1 MRKSNSIRIF
11 VRAIQTGILRSC
23 QLYETCRTTWLT
35 WVSSFYFFQ
44 NTVYSI
50 FIFFSHLNMFI
61 SFYSISISI
70 CFDFQISVI
79 VIFIFIQWLI
89 YKLLH
94 ACRKIFL
101 SKSFDW
107 KALVCKSSL
116 ISEGFFQFDSN
127 WQKKVP
133 NHLEHFTFINS
144 LRLFGSL
151 NLASFL
157 LSNLT
162 HSPAIHTQDS
172 PGYLVLYFLFICK
185 ANISISVI
193 ADDRL

>member
-35 WVSSFYFFQ
+35 WVSSFSFFFQ

-101 SKSFDW
+101 SKTFDW
-107 KALVCKSSL
+107 KALVCKNNL
-116 ISEGFFQFDSN
+116 ISEGFFN
-127 WQKKVP
+127 LNPIGKKRCQIT
-133 NHLEHFTFINS
+133 LST
-144 LRLFGSL
+144 LRLL
-151 NLASFL
+151 
-157 LSNLT
+157 
-162 HSPAIHTQDS
+162 IVYD
-172 PGYLVLYFLFICK
+172 YLEV
-185 ANISISVI
+185 
-193 ADDRL
+193 